1 MPEVRAS
8 GLHRPDVPR
17 IGITIMTK
25 QLFRKES
32 LERVSS
38 PDQLDDYIR
47 VSNPGVWMVLV
58 TIVLLLVAGIVWAC
72 VGQLTDTLTT
82 TLAVRDG
89 QAACYVPEDQIDQ
102 VKPGTPV
109 AAGDSSGT
117 VAQVGPTPLSPD
129 EVAASVDEYTAHR
142 INATG
147 WSYPVEVDIDLP
159 DGIYDARITARSFSP
174 IELLLGSGS

>member
-1 MPEVRAS
+1 MAKS
-8 GLHRPDVPR
+8 
-17 IGITIMTK
+17 
-25 QLFRKES
+25 LFRKES

-82 TLAVRDG
+82 TLVVQDG
-89 QAACYVPEDQIDQ
+89 RATCYVPEDQIDQ
-102 VKPGTPV
+102 IAEGTPITAENV
-109 AAGDSSGT
+109 TGTLEAAESM
-117 VAQVGPTPLSPD
+117 PLSPD

-142 INATG
+142 IDASA
-147 WSYPVEVDIDLP
+147 WSYLVDVDIHLP

-174 IELLLGSGS
+174 IELLLGGSS